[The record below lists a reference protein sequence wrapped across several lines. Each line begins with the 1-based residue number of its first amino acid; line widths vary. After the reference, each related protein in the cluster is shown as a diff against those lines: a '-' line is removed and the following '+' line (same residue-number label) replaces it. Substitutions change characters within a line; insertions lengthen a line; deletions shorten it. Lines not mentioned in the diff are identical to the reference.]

1 MGGPA
6 RILVSACLL
15 GQPVRYDGRGKRV
28 EDATLARWQAEGRLV
43 PFCPEIA
50 GGLPTPRP
58 AAEITPGGDGAAV
71 LADAARI
78 VTRDGDD
85 VTAAFVA
92 GARLALLRARE
103 SGCRFA
109 LLAEG
114 SPSCGSGFIHDGT
127 FSGRRVR
134 GAGVTATLLREA
146 GIAVFAPDGI
156 ADLARALDSVAGDP
170 A

>member
-1 MGGPA
+1 MGEPA
-6 RILVSACLL
+6 RILVSACLI
-15 GQPVRYDGRGKRV
+15 GQPVRYDGRGRRV

-43 PFCPEIA
+43 PFCPEVA

-71 LADAARI
+71 LAGAARI
-78 VTRDGDD
+78 VTREGAD
-85 VTAAFVA
+85 VTAAFIA
-92 GARLALLRARE
+92 GARLTVLRAKE

-127 FSGRRVR
+127 FSGRRVT
-134 GAGVTATLLREA
+134 GAGVTATMLREA

-156 ADLARALDSVAGDP
+156 ADLARALDSVVGDP